1 MKNASSPNSP
11 ASALAQSHASAPAQG
26 HTSAPAQGHAS
37 APAQEPANPLVR
49 HRTARLPNGLEI
61 QAEVDPTAHTS
72 AIGFFVK
79 TGARDEPTELMGVS
93 HFLEHMMFKG
103 SEKRRAE
110 DVNRDFDELG
120 AAQNAFT
127 TGELTA
133 YHAHVLPD
141 RTHEALEILADILRP
156 SLRPADFDEEKGVI
170 LEEIAMYADQPF
182 WVGYEAMM
190 EHLYA
195 GHGLSHRVLGTKES
209 VGALTREQMASYFD
223 ARYTPDNA
231 VLVAAGNLDFDA
243 LVRDAERLCGHWK
256 PAAPTRTYTEW
267 TPGHADT
274 TLTLRN
280 TARAYVLLSM
290 PGPSIQHELRY
301 AAGILM
307 HVLGGGDGSRLHW
320 ALVEPGIA
328 EEASA
333 SYDGHDGA
341 GDITLFA
348 VCDPDKVGEI
358 ESILRREL
366 AAVVDS
372 LTEDDLLR
380 ARSRIATGAA
390 AAGERPN
397 GRMFRL
403 GTLWGYGAEYIPLEA
418 EVDRISAVTLA
429 DIRTCVAAYPLVPTV
444 RIVVAPDP
452 AAEGADASSETE
464 NDAGETDAE

>member
-1 MKNASSPNSP
+1 M
-11 ASALAQSHASAPAQG
+11 SAA
-26 HTSAPAQGHAS
+26 TI
-37 APAQEPANPLVR
+37 V
-49 HRTARLPNGLEI
+49 HRTAHLPNGLEI
-61 QAEVDPTAHTS
+61 QAEIDPTAHTS
-72 AIGFFVK
+72 ALGFFVK

-103 SEKRRAE
+103 SATRLAE

-141 RTHEALEILADILRP
+141 RAHGALEILADILRP
-156 SLRPADFDEEKGVI
+156 ALRDKDFDEEKGVI

-195 GHGLSHRVLGTKES
+195 GHGLSHRVLGTKETVS
-209 VGALTREQMASYFD
+209 ALTREQMSAYFN

-231 VLVAAGNLDFDA
+231 VLVAAGNLDFDE
-243 LVRDAERLCGHWK
+243 LVRDAERLCGHWR
-256 PAAPTRTYTEW
+256 PASPKREYTRW
-267 TPGHADT
+267 TPGRADT
-274 TLTLRN
+274 TLTLKN

-290 PGPSIQHELRY
+290 PAPSIQDDLRY

-320 ALVEPGIA
+320 ALVETGIA

-333 SYDGHDGA
+333 SYDGHDGT
-341 GDITLFA
+341 GDSTLFA
-348 VCDPDKVGEI
+348 VCDPDKVDEI
-358 ESILRREL
+358 EGILRREL
-366 AAVVDS
+366 AAIVES
-372 LTEDDLLR
+372 LTDDDLLR
-380 ARSRIATGAA
+380 ARVRIATGAA

-403 GTLWGYGAEYIPLEA
+403 GTLWGYGAKYIPLED
-418 EVDRISAVTLA
+418 EVERISRVTREE
-429 DIRTCVAAYPLVPTV
+429 IRECCARFPLVPTV
-444 RIVVAPDP
+444 RVVVMP
-452 AAEGADASSETE
+452 EASDE
-464 NDAGETDAE
+464 AGEETSEETGEEAGAATEATAE